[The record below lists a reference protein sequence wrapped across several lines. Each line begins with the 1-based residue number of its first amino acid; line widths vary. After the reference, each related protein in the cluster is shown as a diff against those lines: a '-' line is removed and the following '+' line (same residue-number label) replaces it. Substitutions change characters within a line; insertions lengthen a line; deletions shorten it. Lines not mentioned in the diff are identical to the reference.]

1 MHLCDVLSLF
11 RRKLA
16 VDCLSTLGDDDA
28 DVERLKPGNADHAS
42 NERSVAHVRAIFGRS
57 ARLKEEVSSL
67 HAETLVAI
75 ARAIALSLNGGGKVL
90 FCGNGGSAADA
101 QHLAAELLIRLRPE
115 ANRIPLPAL
124 SLAADVSSLT
134 ACSND
139 YNYDSYFERMVQ
151 ALGRPEDVLVGIS
164 TSGKSMSVVRALQ
177 AAKQKQL
184 VTVGLLGGDG
194 QPALAACDLAL
205 VVPSSE
211 TGRIQECHITAG
223 HAVMELVETFCCDV
237 RIQWP

>member
-1 MHLCDVLSLF
+1 MSVKKPVL
-11 RRKLA
+11 
-16 VDCLSTLGDDDA
+16 
-28 DVERLKPGNADHAS
+28 PGNADSADDRRVS
-42 NERSVAHVRAIFGRS
+42 HVRALFERS
-57 ARLKEEVSSL
+57 ASLKREVSEH
-67 HAETLVAI
+67 HAQTLVTI
-75 ARAIALSLNGGGKVL
+75 ARALAESLSAGGKVL

-139 YNYDSYFERMVQ
+139 YDYDSYFERLVQ
-151 ALGRPEDVLVGIS
+151 ALGRPGDILVGIS
-164 TSGKSMSVVRALQ
+164 TSGRSMSVVRALR
-177 AAKQKQL
+177 AAREKQM

-194 QPALAACDLAL
+194 QPALSECDLAL
-205 VVPSSE
+205 LVPSSE

-223 HAVMELVETFCCDV
+223 HAVMELVEAYCCDYP
-237 RIQWP
+237 I